1 MKSSYKLY
9 AASLHIDVENYN
21 NKGQKEKTYIS
32 DEKDLSALFDKSVSD
47 RINKIKIDERKSY
60 TEDNGEIFIKDIVK
74 EDIVKYYQK
83 DLFISDGFITDSH
96 NIGISLRESH
106 KDYNVGVFLCFSMAF
121 IFMML
126 SVISVFRARVGKR
139 GM

>member
-74 EDIVKYYQK
+74 EDIVYHKY
-83 DLFISDGFITDSH
+83 FI
-96 NIGISLRESH
+96 LH
-106 KDYNVGVFLCFSMAF
+106 K
-121 IFMML
+121 
-126 SVISVFRARVGKR
+126 KH
-139 GM
+139 

>member
-32 DEKDLSALFDKSVSD
+32 DEKDLSALFDKSISD

-60 TEDNGEIFIKDIVK
+60 TEDNGEIFIKGIVK
-74 EDIVKYYQK
+74 
-83 DLFISDGFITDSH
+83 
-96 NIGISLRESH
+96 
-106 KDYNVGVFLCFSMAF
+106 
-121 IFMML
+121 
-126 SVISVFRARVGKR
+126 
-139 GM
+139 